1 MYRLTSECLSASK
14 LLTTDQ
20 SAFAS
25 TLRAFFAPTAIRL
38 PCGIALHIAS
48 DYSQT
53 QWNAADFAPACWQG
67 AVSLAAD
74 NSQKT
79 DYRRVAYTAERV
91 TKIITPAY
99 YVVEGDT
106 VCYEFNTG
114 FHGYVRVT
122 LRDANMGER
131 LNINGL
137 GYQCSGEMDEQAY
150 RKFTR
155 RTFRNVWITGDQHF
169 KNSQIQRVEGIET
182 APYPHISWH

>member
-1 MYRLTSECLSASK
+1 MCGLTPQYDEI
-14 LLTTDQ
+14 
-20 SAFAS
+20 F
-25 TLRAFFAPTAIRL
+25 
-38 PCGIALHIAS
+38 HAS

-137 GYQCSGEMDEQAY
+137 SYQCSGEMDEQAY